1 MRSLF
6 LTLFLAYNLFG
17 NTNDLTQSWYY
28 PKWVAK
34 APYNNPLIV
43 KDTDSAL
50 GRYNIRTKKLDLKTM
65 VKIHGHL
72 CDGLT
77 LGWVELSYVLKKL
90 FPDGVVDRTDVRVI
104 SKNSPCLVDAGATM
118 TGARINFKTL
128 SLDNSLAGG
137 YIVERI
143 STGKAYEVHLKKG
156 IFPAAQEDLEHQIR
170 DRRKA
175 GKDVSAKE
183 IDRVEQMADDL
194 IRKLLYTAP
203 EKLLVLK
210 KLQNYKFQFSTKDFG
225 KRSDIINKNMP
236 R

>member
-1 MRSLF
+1 MKILS
-6 LTLFLAYNLFG
+6 LTLLLAYNLVG
-17 NTNDLTQSWYY
+17 ETNEVTQSWYY

-34 APYNNPLIV
+34 APYNNSLIV

-65 VKIHGHL
+65 VKVHGHL

-90 FPDGVVDRTDVRVI
+90 FPDGVVDRTDVRVV
-104 SKNSPCLVDAGATM
+104 SKNSPCLVDTGATM

-143 STGKAYEVHLKKG
+143 STGEAFEVHLKKV
-156 IFPAAQEDLEHQIR
+156 FFQQ
-170 DRRKA
+170 
-175 GKDVSAKE
+175 
-183 IDRVEQMADDL
+183 
-194 IRKLLYTAP
+194 
-203 EKLLVLK
+203 LK
-210 KLQNYKFQFSTKDFG
+210 
-225 KRSDIINKNMP
+225 RI
-236 R
+236 